1 MRLYKQILDFDFDWS
16 LIFIFFVIIGVG
28 LVTLASASFSSAQQ
42 FYGNEFYFI
51 YRQFLAILIGLGCL
65 TIALMTP
72 IETLEK
78 YSGCLLIIAL
88 VLLILVFVPG
98 VGQKRNG
105 SWRWINLGIVSLQ
118 PSELSKV
125 FLGIYFCSYAYR
137 HHVKLRTISGLL
149 RPLLVL
155 LLSIFLLL
163 MEPDYGSFIVMS
175 VIVSSILYVGGAR
188 YSHIICLL
196 TTLIAAGYYLAFSE
210 AYRVDRISSFL
221 DPWADPL
228 DTGFQLTQSLM
239 AIGSGGFL
247 GLGLGNSIQ
256 KLAYLPEAH
265 TDFIFSVFAEEFGFI
280 GCSILIALF
289 SFLIFKI
296 LKLSNKAFKQNQ
308 HFHGLISFFL
318 AAYLGSSFLLNIAV
332 AIGLVPTKGLTLP
345 FFSYGRSSLI
355 VSIFCIGIILRVSHE
370 VSKYHGVMG
379 ARKAY
384 RQTLIGGA

>member
-256 KLAYLPEAH
+256 KLSYLPEAH

-355 VSIFCIGIILRVSHE
+355 VSIFCIGVILRVSHE

-384 RQTLIGGA
+384 RQTLIGRA

>member
-1 MRLYKQILDFDFDWS
+1 MRLYKQILDFDFDWP
-16 LIFIFFVIIGVG
+16 LIFIFIAILGVG

-65 TIALMTP
+65 AITIITP

-78 YSGCLLIIAL
+78 YSGYLLIIAL

-105 SWRWINLGIVSLQ
+105 SWRWINLGVMSLQ

-125 FLGIYFCSYAYR
+125 FIGIYFCSYAYR

-149 RPLLVL
+149 RPLLIL
-155 LLSIFLLL
+155 LVAISLLL
-163 MEPDYGSFIVMS
+163 MEPDYGSFIVIS
-175 VIVSSILYVGGAR
+175 VIILSILYIGGAR
-188 YSHIICLL
+188 YSHIIFLL
-196 TTLIAAGYYLAFSE
+196 ISLGAAAYYLAFSE
-210 AYRVDRISSFL
+210 PYRVDRIFGFL

-239 AIGSGGFL
+239 AIGSGSFF

-296 LKLSNKAFKQNQ
+296 LKLSNRAFKQKQ

-318 AAYLGSSFLLNIAV
+318 ATYLGSSFLLNIAV
-332 AIGLVPTKGLTLP
+332 TIGLVPTKGLTLP

-355 VSIFCIGIILRVSHE
+355 VSIFCIGVILRVSHE

-384 RQTLIGGA
+384 RQTLIGRA

>member
-149 RPLLVL
+149 RPLFVL
-155 LLSIFLLL
+155 LLSIFLLW

-175 VIVSSILYVGGAR
+175 VIVS
-188 YSHIICLL
+188 
-196 TTLIAAGYYLAFSE
+196 
-210 AYRVDRISSFL
+210 
-221 DPWADPL
+221 
-228 DTGFQLTQSLM
+228 
-239 AIGSGGFL
+239 
-247 GLGLGNSIQ
+247 
-256 KLAYLPEAH
+256 
-265 TDFIFSVFAEEFGFI
+265 
-280 GCSILIALF
+280 
-289 SFLIFKI
+289 
-296 LKLSNKAFKQNQ
+296 
-308 HFHGLISFFL
+308 
-318 AAYLGSSFLLNIAV
+318 
-332 AIGLVPTKGLTLP
+332 
-345 FFSYGRSSLI
+345 
-355 VSIFCIGIILRVSHE
+355 
-370 VSKYHGVMG
+370 
-379 ARKAY
+379 
-384 RQTLIGGA
+384 

>member
-72 IETLEK
+72 IETLVK